1 MANLFFN
8 EDNLFDSHCHLNDGS
23 FDADRDEVVK
33 RATENGIEKIVDIA
47 VSLDSSRLAVENA
60 RKYPGIVF
68 AAVGIDPEN
77 LVPGSDL
84 YSNNLSQPISF
95 WEAQIDELRELI
107 SQNREYVVA
116 VGESGMD
123 AYWLEQKM
131 NAGEVDFSAGKQSL
145 KMQEELFE
153 LHLQLAGEFELP
165 LSIHSRAAE
174 KHCLEIAKR
183 YPAARGVFHSY
194 TGDYETAKSILD
206 AGWVLGM
213 NGIVTFKNADALR
226 AVYKKLLGEVSSDWS
241 PADFYAK
248 GVYFETDAPYLAPE
262 GKRGQR
268 NEPGNVKDV
277 YAAFVEKVC
286 TQNQRIKNKNTSC

>member
-1 MANLFFN
+1 MANLFFG
-8 EDNLFDSHCHLNDGS
+8 EDNLFDSHCHLCDSS
-23 FDADRDEVVK
+23 FDADRDEVVG
-33 RATENGIEKIVDIA
+33 RASENGVEKIVDIA
-47 VSLDSSRLAVENA
+47 VSLESSRLAVENA

-84 YSNNLSQPISF
+84 YSNNLSRPISF
-95 WEAQIDELRELI
+95 WEEQINELRELI
-107 SQNREYVVA
+107 SQNREFVVV

-123 AYWLEQKM
+123 AYHLEQKM
-131 NAGEVDFSAGKQSL
+131 NAGEIDFATGKQSL

-153 LHLQLAGEFELP
+153 LHLQLAGEFDLP

-194 TGDYETAKSILD
+194 TGGYEVAKSILD
-206 AGWVLGM
+206 AGWALGV
-213 NGIVTFKNADALR
+213 NGIITFKNAEDLR
-226 AVYKKLLGEVSSDWS
+226 SLYKKILGEVSSDWS

-248 GVYFETDAPYLAPE
+248 GVYFETDAPYLAPD
-262 GKRGQR
+262 GKRGER

-277 YAAFVEKVC
+277 YNY
-286 TQNQRIKNKNTSC
+286 TIPHIT